1 MRNDGVPV
9 RDRLSP
15 ASPVVR
21 LSDSDVSEMDIDDGS
36 SIVDYDRGGGVR
48 NIPGNHITTRSSS
61 CSPSRLHQR
70 IPRYTFLHISSLSV
84 QTAQFLSINANKIQI
99 MEKI

>member
-1 MRNDGVPV
+1 MRNDNGPV
-9 RDRLSP
+9 RDHLSP

-36 SIVDYDRGGGVR
+36 SIVDYDRGGGSTRTV
-48 NIPGNHITTRSSS
+48 PGNHAAARSSS

-70 IPRYTFLHISSLSV
+70 LPR
-84 QTAQFLSINANKIQI
+84 
-99 MEKI
+99 